1 MNPKRFR
8 FTRAEHIQL
17 IKLYYQIITS
27 DELGT
32 VFVNHVCLVFEGH
45 YDF

>member
-32 VFVNHVCLVFEGH
+32 VFCESCLSCFRGTL
-45 YDF
+45 